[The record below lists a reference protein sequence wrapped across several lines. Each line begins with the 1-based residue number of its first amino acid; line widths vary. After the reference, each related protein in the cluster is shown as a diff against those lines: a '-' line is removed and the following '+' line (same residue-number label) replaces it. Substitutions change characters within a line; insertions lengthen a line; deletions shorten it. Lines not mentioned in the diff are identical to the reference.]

1 MDVSEDACF
10 TQCAGTSQKAFNGR
24 GGKVGK
30 ERIKISS
37 GQRCTVLEELSESCT
52 KLCRDPFCL
61 LNTKQ
66 LPTYV
71 KEKL

>member
-1 MDVSEDACF
+1 MSV
-10 TQCAGTSQKAFNGR
+10 GTLVLLNVR
-24 GGKVGK
+24 GPHKKPLMAEVGK

-52 KLCRDPFCL
+52 KLCRDPFRL